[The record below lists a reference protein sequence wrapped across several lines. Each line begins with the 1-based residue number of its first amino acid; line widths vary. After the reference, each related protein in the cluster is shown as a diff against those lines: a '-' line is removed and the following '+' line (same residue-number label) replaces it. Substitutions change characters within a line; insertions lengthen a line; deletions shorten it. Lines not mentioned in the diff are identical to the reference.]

1 MRHVGHPEDKKK
13 KKMGMFEDF
22 MRDFPIILLAWYM
35 PTNVLSYWASWC
47 WLFVIFYCL
56 FVELLLVT
64 VS

>member
-1 MRHVGHPEDKKK
+1 
-13 KKMGMFEDF
+13 MGMFEDF

-56 FVELLLVT
+56 FVELLLVN